1 MHIQS
6 NIIYNPS
13 NWELE
18 HEWTVNKNVELK
30 NLNSV
35 ISEPGKEIDDYDD
48 ELLLNRNVKGHII
61 NKVQEENLRVERH
74 ELDIVETPDRL

>member
-6 NIIYNPS
+6 NIIYNSP

-30 NLNSV
+30 NPNSV
-35 ISEPGKEIDDYDD
+35 ISEPEKEIDDYDN
-48 ELLLNRNVKGHII
+48 ELLLDENVKGHVI
-61 NKVQEENLRVERH
+61 NKVQ
-74 ELDIVETPDRL
+74 

>member
-6 NIIYNPS
+6 NIIYNSS

-18 HEWTVNKNVELK
+18 HEWTVNKNVKLK
-30 NLNSV
+30 NPDSV

-48 ELLLNRNVKGHII
+48 KLLLD
-61 NKVQEENLRVERH
+61 ENMIHGAHGRFSLLFATSMYFQH
-74 ELDIVETPDRL
+74 